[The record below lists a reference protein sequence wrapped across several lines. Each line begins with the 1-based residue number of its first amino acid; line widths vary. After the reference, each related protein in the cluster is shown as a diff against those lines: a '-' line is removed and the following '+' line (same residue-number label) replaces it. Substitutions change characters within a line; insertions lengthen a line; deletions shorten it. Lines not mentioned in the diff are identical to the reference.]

1 MSVRGVTEAS
11 VPRRRI
17 GRSIFA
23 LLAGFVVNIILSL
36 ATDVTF
42 QAIGVMPVLGQQS
55 MNDFQSALAASYRT
69 LYCVFTAYLVAR
81 LAPSRPMGHALLGA
95 GIGMVIA
102 TLGAI
107 ATWNKGLG
115 PHWYALVLIV
125 LALPTGWLGGKLRLM
140 QIR

>member
-1 MSVRGVTEAS
+1 MSVREMTEAS

-23 LLAGFVVNIILSL
+23 LFAGFVVNIILSL
-36 ATDVTF
+36 TTDVTF

-69 LYCVFTAYLVAR
+69 LYCVFSSYLVAR
-81 LAPSRPMGHALLGA
+81 LAPRRPMGHALLGA

-125 LALPTGWLGGKLRLM
+125 LALPTGWLGGKMRLM
-140 QIR
+140 QMR